1 MQNMIALS
9 SKPLTNYLH
18 DHLQPCATVGTE
30 PIRSGPSFALGLL
43 VNRGV
48 CLGDEFPDTAY
59 SLRSAPA
66 SGSVCNL
73 ALGRCLPQRESIQDK
88 TIPYKAIA
96 ARKKSRTR
104 TV

>member
-1 MQNMIALS
+1 MIALS
-9 SKPLTNYLH
+9 SKPLTTYPH
-18 DHLQPCATVGTE
+18 DPLQPCTTVGTE

-66 SGSVCNL
+66 SDSVCNL
-73 ALGRCLPQRESIQDK
+73 ALGRCLPRREVNTRQNDTIQGH
-88 TIPYKAIA
+88 
-96 ARKKSRTR
+96 SRTQEKPHAYSMR
-104 TV
+104 